1 MALYKG
7 GEIVKKV
14 FMSLAIIGVMLLTL
28 TGCTKSKSYTFTV
41 ETGDKV
47 KVQLNTTD
55 GYDLSSD
62 LPFTISKNGNTLS
75 QGTFITTDGY
85 NQYIDVVNGDSNARI
100 LDSGTKDG
108 ISYTFYSYNDSEFN
122 YVIKIDDSNTGI
134 LLGNPNSQE
143 EAKKCFELLTFT
155 LEK

>member
-1 MALYKG
+1 MALYKE

-14 FMSLAIIGVMLLTL
+14 FMSLAIVGVMLLTL
-28 TGCTKSKSYTFTV
+28 TGCTKSRSYTFIV

-62 LPFTISKNGNTLS
+62 LPFTISKDGNTLS

-85 NQYIDVVNGDSNARI
+85 NQYIDVVNSDSNARI

-122 YVIKIDDSNTGI
+122 YVIKIDGSNTGI
-134 LLGNPNSQE
+134 LLGNSNSQE

>member
-1 MALYKG
+1 M
-7 GEIVKKV
+7 KKV

-41 ETGDKV
+41 ETGDKI
-47 KVQLNTTD
+47 KIQLNTTD

-62 LPFTISKNGNTLS
+62 LPFKISKDGNTLS
-75 QGTFITTDGY
+75 QGTFITIDGY
-85 NQYIDVVNGDSNARI
+85 NQYIEAVNNDSNAKI
-100 LDSGTKDG
+100 LESKTKDG

-122 YVIKIDDSNTGI
+122 YVIKINDSNTGI
-134 LLGNPNSQE
+134 LLGNQNSQE
-143 EAKKCFELLTFT
+143 EAEKCFELLTFT

>member
-1 MALYKG
+1 M
-7 GEIVKKV
+7 KKV
-14 FMSLAIIGVMLLTL
+14 FMSLAIVGVMLLSL

-62 LPFTISKNGNTLS
+62 LPFTISKDGNTLS

-85 NQYIDVVNGDSNARI
+85 NQYIDVVNSDSNARI

-122 YVIKIDDSNTGI
+122 YVIKIDGSNTGI

-143 EAKKCFELLTFT
+143 GAKKCFELLTFT

>member
-1 MALYKG
+1 M
-7 GEIVKKV
+7 KKV

-41 ETGDKV
+41 ETGDKI
-47 KVQLNTTD
+47 KIQLNTTD

-62 LPFTISKNGNTLS
+62 LPFKISKDGNTLS
-75 QGTFITTDGY
+75 QGTFITIDGY
-85 NQYIDVVNGDSNARI
+85 NQYIEAVNSDSNAKI
-100 LDSGTKDG
+100 LDSKTKDG

-122 YVIKIDDSNTGI
+122 YVIKINDSNTGI

-143 EAKKCFELLTFT
+143 EAEKCFELLTFT

>member
-1 MALYKG
+1 M
-7 GEIVKKV
+7 KKV

-41 ETGDKV
+41 ETGDKI
-47 KVQLNTTD
+47 KIQLNTTD

-62 LPFTISKNGNTLS
+62 LPFKISKDGNTLS
-75 QGTFITTDGY
+75 QGTFITIDGY
-85 NQYIDVVNGDSNARI
+85 NQYIEAINSDFNAKI
-100 LDSGTKDG
+100 LDSKTKDG

-122 YVIKIDDSNTGI
+122 YVIKINDSNTGI

-143 EAKKCFELLTFT
+143 EAEKCFELLTFT

>member
-1 MALYKG
+1 M
-7 GEIVKKV
+7 KKV

-85 NQYIDVVNGDSNARI
+85 NQYIDVVNSDSNARI

-143 EAKKCFELLTFT
+143 EAKKCFELLIFT

>member
-1 MALYKG
+1 M
-7 GEIVKKV
+7 KKV

-41 ETGDKV
+41 ETGDKI
-47 KVQLNTTD
+47 KIQLNTTD

-62 LPFTISKNGNTLS
+62 LPFKISKDGNTLS
-75 QGTFITTDGY
+75 QGTFITIDGY
-85 NQYIDVVNGDSNARI
+85 NQYIEAVNSDSNAKI
-100 LDSGTKDG
+100 LDSKTKDG

-122 YVIKIDDSNTGI
+122 YVIKVNDSNTGI

-143 EAKKCFELLTFT
+143 EAEKCFELLTFT

>member
-1 MALYKG
+1 M
-7 GEIVKKV
+7 KKV

-41 ETGDKV
+41 ETGDKI
-47 KVQLNTTD
+47 KIQLNTTD

-62 LPFTISKNGNTLS
+62 LPFKISKDGNTLS
-75 QGTFITTDGY
+75 QGTFITIDGY
-85 NQYIDVVNGDSNARI
+85 NQYIEAVNSDSNAKI
-100 LDSGTKDG
+100 LESKTKDE
-108 ISYTFYSYNDSEFN
+108 ISYTFYSYNNSEFN
-122 YVIKIDDSNTGI
+122 YVIKVNDSNTGI

-143 EAKKCFELLTFT
+143 EAEKCFEQLTFT

>member
-1 MALYKG
+1 M
-7 GEIVKKV
+7 KKV

-41 ETGDKV
+41 ETGDKI
-47 KVQLNTTD
+47 KIQLNTTD

-62 LPFTISKNGNTLS
+62 LPFTISKDGNTLS
-75 QGTFITTDGY
+75 QGTFITIDGY
-85 NQYIDVVNGDSNARI
+85 NQYIEAVNSDSNAKI
-100 LDSGTKDG
+100 LESKTKDG
-108 ISYTFYSYNDSEFN
+108 ISYTFYSYNNSEFN
-122 YVIKIDDSNTGI
+122 YVIKVNDSNTGI

-143 EAKKCFELLTFT
+143 EAEKCFEQLTFT

>member
-1 MALYKG
+1 M
-7 GEIVKKV
+7 KKV
-14 FMSLAIIGVMLLTL
+14 FMSLAIIVVMLLTL

-41 ETGDKV
+41 ETGDKI

-55 GYDLSSD
+55 GYNLSSD
-62 LPFTISKNGNTLS
+62 LPFKISKNGNTLS
-75 QGTFITTDGY
+75 QGTFITIDGY
-85 NQYIDVVNGDSNARI
+85 NKYIEVINSNSNIKI
-100 LDSGTKDG
+100 LDNGTRDG

-122 YVIKIDDSNTGI
+122 YVIKIDNSYTGI

-143 EAKKCFELLTFT
+143 EAEKCFELLTFT